1 MDVFGIYVLAGLKKQ
16 VDSSGIILINTNTNT
31 TNNTQ
36 TNINTTDVTLW
47 FPLTFFSMDVEDIK
61 DSIPRSNL
69 CLCCCTS
76 QQMDLFHFSLFT
88 HLTRLLTLLF
98 PASLI

>member
-1 MDVFGIYVLAGLKKQ
+1 MDAFGIYVLAGLKKQ

-31 TNNTQ
+31 TNNSQ
-36 TNINTTDVTLW
+36 TNINTTDVTL
-47 FPLTFFSMDVEDIK
+47 TFYSMDVEDIK

-69 CLCCCTS
+69 CLCCRTS